1 MNQEIILN
9 FDAQVTPRGRK
20 RSQRDIDRY
29 WASRYAT
36 FIKAGFNEKEA
47 VWAAAHGLST
57 KSRQVRRVLR
67 ARKDMVK
74 FYIRHGFTQETAI
87 AEAASDLEQKLE
99 RYNVDE
105 LNLFYEVS
113 P

>member
-1 MNQEIILN
+1 MNQEITLN

-20 RSQRDIDRY
+20 RSQRDLDRF
-29 WASRYAT
+29 WGSRYAT
-36 FIKAGFNEKEA
+36 FIKAGFTEKEA
-47 VWAAAHGLST
+47 TWAATHGLSPRS
-57 KSRQVRRVLR
+57 KQVRRVLR
-67 ARKDMVK
+67 SRKDIIK
-74 FYIRHGFTQETAI
+74 FYIRHGFTREKAI
-87 AEAASDLEQKLE
+87 EEAAGDLEQRLE